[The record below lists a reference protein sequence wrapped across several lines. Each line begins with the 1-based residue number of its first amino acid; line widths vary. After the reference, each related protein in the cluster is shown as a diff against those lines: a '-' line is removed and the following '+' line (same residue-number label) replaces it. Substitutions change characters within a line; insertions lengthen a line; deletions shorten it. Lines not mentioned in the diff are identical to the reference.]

1 MTYAVFISYELLY
14 YLIPV
19 MEKKIGIAKLS
30 VKTNIFRALDLSESV
45 KKLFLSF
52 FESICIETFETES
65 THTELVL

>member
-30 VKTNIFRALDLSESV
+30 VKTNVFRALDLSKYTDGVCEKTFSE
-45 KKLFLSF
+45 LFRVYMHRNF
-52 FESICIETFETES
+52 
-65 THTELVL
+65 

>member
-30 VKTNIFRALDLSESV
+30 VKTNVFRALDLSKYTDESV
-45 KKLFLSF
+45 KKLFLR
-52 FESICIETFETES
+52 SII
-65 THTELVL
+65 